1 MFIRVV
7 FGLMLSLLAAWP
19 LAAEQTGDRPLT
31 GVTIAEDGT
40 MWTVEFQ
47 VKGGKIEGEISY
59 DHCQTCPEFVGD
71 YFCAAQDLSPEL
83 TYALNCISR
92 EKTIR
97 QDNYTGSLFLRVE
110 GNVSRAQVDP
120 GFYPKVEFIL
130 LNARH
135 FKAYRRFAAGNKKVG
150 TDIFAAKGL
159 PEERTAARP
168 GREGQSQVERLA
180 EEREKAEAT
189 LRELRRQRESLARE
203 RAATEQ
209 ARRRMREE
217 RAALER
223 EQRRIWAPGFRRGL
237 TAFEK
242 GDYAKALSEWRPL
255 ADQGHAEAQYRLG
268 KMHEKGWGTAK
279 DSDEALRWYR
289 LAAKQGHEQAKKILK
304 VLETDTKSA
313 TPISF

>member
-7 FGLMLSLLAAWP
+7 FGLMLSLLVAWP
-19 LAAEQTGDRPLT
+19 LAAEETGDGPLT

-40 MWTVEFQ
+40 MWTVELQ
-47 VKGGKIEGEISY
+47 VKGGKIEGDLSY
-59 DHCQTCPEFVGD
+59 DHCQICPESDGE
-71 YFCAAQDLSPEL
+71 YYCAAQDLSPKK
-83 TYALNCISR
+83 TFSAFCISR
-92 EKTIR
+92 TKTIR
-97 QDNYTGSLFLRVE
+97 GDTHVGSEFVRVE
-110 GNVSRAQVDP
+110 GNLTHAQVDP
-120 GFYPKVEFIL
+120 GFYPRVEFTL
-130 LNARH
+130 LNARQ
-135 FKAYRRFAAGNKKVG
+135 FKAYRRFAAGNKKAG
-150 TDIFAAKGL
+150 TDKFAAKGL

-168 GREGQSQVERLA
+168 GREGQVERLA

-203 RAATEQ
+203 RVAAEQ

-223 EQRRIWAPGFRRGL
+223 ERRQIWAPGFRRGL
-237 TAFEK
+237 TAFEE

-279 DSDEALRWYR
+279 DSDAALRWYR

-304 VLETDTKSA
+304 VLEIGTKSA